1 MKTKQISL
9 WILQSML
16 AAVLGLTAGC
26 GPQAF
31 VKGDYDK
38 DVEKTNLL
46 SDQWSETD
54 MQQAVK
60 DMVAS
65 LAQHPAVMN
74 AKTPPIVMVQ
84 GIQNKTSEHID
95 TESVTDM
102 LRVELMKMGK
112 MSFVNKQGRSGVT
125 EELDYQ
131 EQSGHFNETNKKKKG
146 GQIAAD
152 FYIDGRLDSI
162 VQEVGK
168 DKTVYYKLTLQM
180 TNFNTNLM
188 VWTDHKQIRKIY
200 KKKTIG
206 L

>member
-1 MKTKQISL
+1 MNKNNFIQFLMSV
-9 WILQSML
+9 SFL
-16 AAVLGLTAGC
+16 ALTNC

-31 VKGDYDK
+31 VKGDYDSN
-38 DVEKTNLL
+38 VEKQNLL

-60 DMVAS
+60 DLVAS
-65 LAQHPAVMN
+65 LAQHPSIQN
-74 AKTPPIVMVQ
+74 AKTVPIVMLQ

-95 TESVTDM
+95 TESVADM

-112 MSFVNKQGRSGVT
+112 MSFVNKQGRAGVT

-131 EQSGHFNETNKKKKG
+131 DQSGHFNENNKKKKG

-152 FYIDGRLDSI
+152 YYIDGRLDSI

-168 DKTVYYKLTLQM
+168 DKTVYYKLTLQL